1 MNLHIQSAKK
11 RTDETDTAEILD
23 GLRQAGE
30 AAFAILLRHPDS
42 KGGEVNKIARALR
55 LLVSHG
61 WNVSKT
67 LEEEVANARKN

>member
-1 MNLHIQSAKK
+1 MNLQIHSTKQ

-23 GLRQAGE
+23 GMRKAGE

-42 KGGEVNKIARALR
+42 KGGEINKIARALR

-61 WNVSKT
+61 WNVAKT

>member
-1 MNLHIQSAKK
+1 MNLHIQSTKK

-42 KGGEVNKIARALR
+42 KGGEPNCRR
-55 LLVSHG
+55 
-61 WNVSKT
+61 
-67 LEEEVANARKN
+67 